1 MTTTPQQTRQPMLDP
16 EFERSARTQLENLE
30 AELEVKES
38 QRQAISREIHE
49 LRRTI
54 NGLRTALGQD
64 DLPPAEFE
72 SEYLPPEAQSTRPD
86 ERTEIILHHAQEV
99 LEEASPKDVHYT
111 TIVDEV
117 RKRGGNLP
125 SNQKSAY
132 DTLIRMMNQDSMGRF
147 KRPKRRG
154 YYALAAD
161 HPGAGNIGA
170 RRQS

>member
-1 MTTTPQQTRQPMLDP
+1 MLDP
-16 EFERSARTQLENLE
+16 EFEESARSQLENLE
-30 AELEVKES
+30 GQLVKKEAA
-38 QRQAISREIHE
+38 RQQMSREIHE

-64 DLPPAEFE
+64 DLPPEEFDP
-72 SEYLPPEAQSTRPD
+72 EYLASDTQTQQPD
-86 ERTEIILHHAQEV
+86 ERTETILYLAQVV

-111 TIVDEV
+111 TIVDEI

-125 SNQKSAY
+125 TNQKSAY
-132 DTLIRMMNQDSMGRF
+132 DTLIRMMNEDTMGRF

-154 YYALAAD
+154 YYALAVD
-161 HPGAGNIGA
+161 HPNAGNVGT

>member
-1 MTTTPQQTRQPMLDP
+1 MLDP
-16 EFERSARTQLENLE
+16 EFEESARTQLEILE
-30 AELEVKES
+30 AQLGHKETE
-38 QRQAISREIHE
+38 RQEISRQIHE

-54 NGLRTALGQD
+54 NGLRAALGED
-64 DLPPAEFE
+64 DMPPAEFD
-72 SEYLPPEAQSTRPD
+72 SDYFPPESRSTHPD
-86 ERTEIILHHAQEV
+86 ERTETILHHAQEV

-111 TIVDEV
+111 TIVDKV

-132 DTLIRMMNQDSMGRF
+132 DTLIRMMNQDAMGRF

-161 HPGAGNIGA
+161 HPGAGNVGS
-170 RRQS
+170 RS